1 MTFNDPAPLP
11 PEPVKPR
18 QSAGAALRT
27 YFLTGIIV
35 VAPLGLTAYVVWSFI
50 DFTDR
55 LVTPYLPRI
64 YNPRTYLPFDI
75 PGVGLIVSVILLTLI
90 GFLTANL
97 LGRTLVSWSER
108 LLDRMPVVRSIY
120 GGLKQVFQTVL
131 GGSSKSFREVV
142 LVEYPRKDCWSIAF
156 VASEDIGDAGR
167 QIGGEDMIAVYVPT
181 APNPTSGYII
191 FLPRAET
198 RKVAMTVEEGMKL
211 VISGGV
217 LFPPEPRA

>member
-1 MTFNDPAPLP
+1 MTSENPVPIP
-11 PEPVKPR
+11 PEPVKTR
-18 QSAGAALRT
+18 HSALTTLRT

-35 VAPLGLTAYVVWSFI
+35 VAPLALTAYVVWSFI

-55 LVTPYLPRI
+55 LVTPYLPRV
-64 YNPRTYLPFDI
+64 YNPRTYLPFDV
-75 PGVGLIVSVILLTLI
+75 PGVGLVVSVILLTTI

-142 LVEYPRKDCWSIAF
+142 LIEFPRRDCWSIAF
-156 VASEDIGDAGR
+156 VASENIGDAAR
-167 QIGGEDMIAVYVPT
+167 QIGAADMIAVYVPT
-181 APNPTSGYII
+181 APNPTSGYIV
-191 FLPRAET
+191 FVPRAET

-217 LFPPEPRA
+217 LFPPDLPS